1 MDLRQLVA
9 SFYED
14 VWNRGDLSAIPA
26 LLQEGFTF
34 RGSLGAEL
42 RGQAGFAG
50 YVGMVRGS
58 LSGYRCEI
66 LDLVVEGRR
75 AFARMRFSG
84 THTGTFLGVG
94 PTGRR
99 VEWLGAALFTAGEDG
114 RAADLWVL
122 GDVDG
127 LRRQLEGGPPR

>member
-1 MDLRQLVA
+1 MDLATLVA

-14 VWNRGDLSAIPA
+14 IWNRGDLGAIPA

-34 RGSLGAEL
+34 RGSLGTER
-42 RGQAGFAG
+42 RGHAGFAE
-50 YVGMVRGS
+50 YVGMVRGA
-58 LSGYRCEI
+58 LSGYRCDV
-66 LDLVVEGRR
+66 LDLVSDGRR

-84 THTGTFLGVG
+84 EHTGTFLGVA

-99 VEWLGAALFTAGEDG
+99 VEWVGAALFTAGEDG
-114 RAADLWVL
+114 RVADLWVL

-127 LRRQLEGGPPR
+127 LRRQLEGGTTR